1 MPGHNPPVLN
11 GHKSVSHDRL
21 TDTVNQH
28 VANTLRTVA
37 LGERITWEAA
47 FQLFPG
53 PQGPQPVVAIYLQTP
68 SPLIGQALI
77 EVVLIEAPR
86 VSGEAVA
93 AGVTEAVGRMFAARA
108 QSTSLASVG

>member
-1 MPGHNPPVLN
+1 MPGQVPILQAPTTA
-11 GHKSVSHDRL
+11 GHERL

-28 VANTLRTVA
+28 IANTLRTVA

-77 EVVLIEAPR
+77 EVVLVEAPR
-86 VSGEAVA
+86 ASQETVA

-108 QSTSLASVG
+108 QATSLN